1 LLVKAKSHMSH
12 HNFFQTASEVPVEDQ
27 RGIQDFYVF
36 KEREVRYWD
45 DFESVPV
52 RGKAG
57 SLFLWDS
64 RTAHMVRHVAAYSAF
79 GVRNSALNHV
89 DCP

>member
-1 LLVKAKSHMSH
+1 M
-12 HNFFQTASEVPVEDQ
+12 EDQ